1 MLTYPM
7 EDRGNESKT
16 DYLVR
21 RIKEDILS
29 FELKANDR
37 MPSKRQLAEHLG
49 ISKITVERAYE
60 ILVAE
65 DYLYAKERSG
75 YFVRDI
81 EQIRPGIRELRG
93 IPSVEPGSR
102 EEYMKMISDERML
115 ELYRDS
121 STFRQLQ
128 RIVRKVLSERPQAL
142 GLRAPA
148 QGLPEFRRA
157 IAGHLR
163 RFRGM
168 DVQADQVVVGAG
180 SEYLYGQILVLM
192 GHDSIYAV
200 EDPCYEKI
208 LLMYERLGAQV
219 ERLPL
224 GPDGILSEALQGSH
238 ANVLHVSPFNSYPSN
253 TVTSLAKRH
262 EYMEWA
268 RERGAWLVEDD
279 FDSEFNYLRQPT
291 PPMFARDN
299 GERVI
304 YMNTFTKTVA
314 SSVRAAYMVLPRKL
328 LPKYRELM
336 GDLTCPVSILGQL
349 ILSEF
354 LDSGQ
359 FEKHLTRMRRNAEK
373 YR

>member
-7 EDRGNESKT
+7 EDRGNETKT

-21 RIKEDILS
+21 RIHDDISS
-29 FELKANDR
+29 FRLTANER
-37 MPSKRQLAEHLG
+37 MPSKRELAEHLG

-65 DYLYAKERSG
+65 GYLYAKERSG

-81 EQIRPGIRELRG
+81 EQIHPGIRELRG
-93 IPSVEPGSR
+93 VSSLDPGSR
-102 EEYMKMISDERML
+102 EGYMNLLADEKML
-115 ELYRDS
+115 EYYRYS
-121 STFRQLQ
+121 TTFRQLQ
-128 RIVRKVLSERPQAL
+128 RIIRKVLSERPQAL
-142 GLRAPA
+142 ALRAPA

-180 SEYLYGQILVLM
+180 SEYLYGQILVLL
-192 GHDSIYAV
+192 GHDSVYAV
-200 EDPCYEKI
+200 EDPCYDKI
-208 LLMYERLGAQV
+208 LLMYERLGAKV
-219 ERLPL
+219 ERLPM
-224 GPDGILSEALQGSH
+224 GSDGILPEALQASQ

-262 EYMEWA
+262 EYMQWA
-268 RERGAWLVEDD
+268 RERGAWLIEDD
-279 FDSEFNYLRQPT
+279 FDSEFNYLRYLQI
-291 PPMFARDN
+291 PMFVRDH

-314 SSVRAAYMVLPRKL
+314 SSVRAAYMILPRKL
-328 LPKYRELM
+328 VPKYQELM

-349 ILSEF
+349 VLSEF